1 MWYTLLLE
9 RNLLPDAAIRFG
21 IRRLL
26 RQRLA
31 EEDKGNPEARQEH
44 LMNLIEKLKSSPIAI
59 NTGDANEQHYEVP
72 SDFFSLVLGKYMK
85 YSSGYWD
92 KAIDELDSAERRMLE
107 LTCERAEI
115 KDGQKILELGCG
127 WGSLS
132 LFMAE
137 RYPNSRI
144 TAVSNS
150 HSQKRFIE
158 GSAQGRKINNL
169 TVITADMNDFETDG
183 RFDRVV
189 SVEMFEHMRNYR
201 LLLEKI
207 NGFMAP
213 GGKLFVHIFTHKE
226 YTYTFDVR
234 DESDWMSKYFFTGG
248 VMPADHLLFYF
259 NDHLRITGHWIVN
272 GTHYSRTAEAW
283 LNNMDKNKNK
293 IIPILKATYGAHEA
307 EKWWVYWRMFFMS
320 CAELWGYKKGAEWF
334 VSHYLLSRNGE
345 VASESTGGFRAE
357 RRA

>member
-1 MWYTLLLE
+1 MWYTPLLE
-9 RNLLPDAAIRFG
+9 RNLLPDSIIRYG

-26 RQRLA
+26 RKRLK

-44 LMNLIEKLKSSPIAI
+44 LMKLIEKLKQSPVAI
-59 NTGDANEQHYEVP
+59 NTADANAQHYEVP
-72 SDFFSLVLGKYMK
+72 ANFFSLVLGKYMK
-85 YSSGYWD
+85 YSSGYWNNGITD
-92 KAIDELDSAERRMLE
+92 LDGAERRMLE

-150 HSQKRFIE
+150 HSQKLFIE

-272 GTHYSRTAEAW
+272 GTHYSKTAEAW

-334 VSHYLLSRNGE
+334 VSHYLLSRGGE

>member
-150 HSQKRFIE
+150 HSQKLFIE

-183 RFDRVV
+183 R
-189 SVEMFEHMRNYR
+189 
-201 LLLEKI
+201 
-207 NGFMAP
+207 
-213 GGKLFVHIFTHKE
+213 
-226 YTYTFDVR
+226 
-234 DESDWMSKYFFTGG
+234 
-248 VMPADHLLFYF
+248 
-259 NDHLRITGHWIVN
+259 
-272 GTHYSRTAEAW
+272 
-283 LNNMDKNKNK
+283 
-293 IIPILKATYGAHEA
+293 
-307 EKWWVYWRMFFMS
+307 
-320 CAELWGYKKGAEWF
+320 
-334 VSHYLLSRNGE
+334 
-345 VASESTGGFRAE
+345 
-357 RRA
+357 